1 MIGALRAPWNLNPAV
16 NAENEKWIDGT
27 KAGKTYRKSI
37 RLFCVDQMNTPD
49 LDAAATYTPFLDSA
63 RAVMA
68 PEHASSER
76 VVDLVQSEREIVMI
90 SGAPLG

>member
-1 MIGALRAPWNLNPAV
+1 MKWR
-16 NAENEKWIDGT
+16 EKWTDDT
-27 KAGKTYRKSI
+27 KARKTYRNSI

-49 LDAAATYTPFLDSA
+49 LDAAARYTPFLDSA

-76 VVDLVQSEREIVMI
+76 VVDFVQSERENVAI
-90 SGAPLG
+90 SRAPLG